1 MKFIYPVLGIVLCV
15 LMLGFIIKNIEPVEL
30 HYYLGYVWRTPL
42 SLMLLITFLIG
53 VVAGIAICISS
64 LIKQRRRLIALQR
77 ELKTL
82 KSGIQALGNQAPGNQ
97 A

>member
-1 MKFIYPVLGIVLCV
+1 MKFIYPILGIVLCV
-15 LMLGFIIKNIEPVEL
+15 LLVGFIIKNIEPVEL
-30 HYYLGYVWRTPL
+30 HYYLGFVWHTPL

-64 LIKQRRRLIALQR
+64 LIKQRRSLIALQR

-82 KSGIQALGNQAPGNQ
+82 KSGIQALGNQA
-97 A
+97 

>member
-1 MKFIYPVLGIVLCV
+1 MKFIYPILGIVLCV
-15 LMLGFIIKNIEPVEL
+15 LLVGFIIKNMGPVEL
-30 HYYLGYVWRTPL
+30 HYYLGFVWHTPL

-64 LIKQRRRLIALQR
+64 LIKQRRSLIALQR

-82 KSGIQALGNQAPGNQ
+82 KSGIQALGNQA
-97 A
+97 